1 MKNLKN
7 SVLTIATMLIV
18 IGIIISSFL
27 TEYTSL
33 IATITT
39 TITAVIGAVALF
51 IQFKKDKEINK
62 ASFLLEVS
70 KQFQETYGCGKIF
83 ELIELSVVDSSIDL
97 DKELSKISH
106 MMDIE
111 NYLSWCMT
119 LASLIGTNTITI
131 SDIDTFFA
139 YRFFA
144 IVNNKTVQDIEL
156 LKYHEDYPEVL
167 MLYKEWHAY
176 RIKHNKNI
184 PFIET
189 DLCLNENYSKI
200 INSINKTEKNDN
212 QIIKQYKNYRKFDCK
227 QN

>member
-27 TEYTSL
+27 TEYSSL

-70 KQFQETYGCGKIF
+70 KQFYETYGCGKIF

-212 QIIKQYKNYRKFDCK
+212 
-227 QN
+227 